1 MLSKALEL
9 IKLRMVEK
17 EGRRIVPFVVCREAA
32 REAGISPR
40 EAEVLALENGICP
53 SRYERNIGIFGMDG
67 QARLLRSRAAIV
79 GCGGLGGWIAEIL
92 ARSGVGELVLFD
104 GDTFD
109 DSNLNRQLFAN
120 EENLGMAKADVAAA
134 RVRLINGAVEVA
146 AHTLRLDESNAPQLL
161 RGSDVVVDAL
171 DSNSSRR
178 EVFLACRG
186 LGVPFVH
193 GAVGGFFG
201 QVGVFYPGDKPL
213 WMEDGTPDKGV
224 EAEIGTPPFT
234 PPFVAALQAAEAV
247 KILAGLE
254 GQLCG
259 SLLWFDIK
267 RYESQNIKL
276 EEAE

>member
-1 MLSKALEL
+1 MLSKV
-9 IKLRMVEK
+9 IKLMELRAEDK
-17 EGRRIVPFVVCREAA
+17 GGRRIVPFFVCREAA

-40 EAEVLALENGICP
+40 EAEALALENGICP
-53 SRYERNIGIFGMDG
+53 SRYERNIGILGMEG
-67 QARLLRSRAAIV
+67 QARLLRSRAAVV

-92 ARSGVGELVLFD
+92 ARSGVGELALFD

-120 EENLGMAKADVAAA
+120 EENLGMAKADAAA
-134 RVRLINGAVEVA
+134 ERIRLINGAVEVF
-146 AHTLRLDESNAPQLL
+146 AHTLRLDEDNASELL
-161 RGSDVVVDAL
+161 RGSGVVVDAL

-178 EVFLACRG
+178 AVFLACRK
-186 LGVPFVH
+186 LGAPFVH

-213 WMEDGTPDKGV
+213 WMEEGAPDKGV
-224 EAEIGTPPFT
+224 EVETGTPPFT

-254 GQLCG
+254 GQLSG